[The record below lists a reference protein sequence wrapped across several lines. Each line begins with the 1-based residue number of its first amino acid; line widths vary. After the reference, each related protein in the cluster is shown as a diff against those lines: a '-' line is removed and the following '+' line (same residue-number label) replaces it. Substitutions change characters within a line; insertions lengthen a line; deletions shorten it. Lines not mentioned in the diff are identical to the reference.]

1 MAEKIEPRG
10 LCATC
15 RNADGCAYLQQAGAP
30 VLQCEEF
37 DGYQP
42 PRRRAG
48 GPGAR
53 SARPP
58 VGPDASEDDAS
69 HYKGLCVDCED
80 RRTCTFPRPEGGV
93 WRCEEYR

>member
-1 MAEKIEPRG
+1 MAEKMETRG
-10 LCATC
+10 LCSTC
-15 RNADGCAYLQQAGAP
+15 RNAVGCAYLQQAESP

-42 PRRRAG
+42 PRRSAG
-48 GPGAR
+48 VPGAR
-53 SARPP
+53 SASPP
-58 VGPDASEDDAS
+58 LGSDAGEEDASD
-69 HYKGLCVDCED
+69 YRGLCSDCED